1 MHCAEQLCSPALPVT
16 PQAPPGASSVVPRPP
31 KPGSKSGLRCKA
43 AAHPGS
49 VRLPWGSVWRHES
62 HDDAWFTARAV
73 CIPRYPPYL
82 GARGTFSECTSGT
95 AAFRICPGNS
105 GYLGMGARSAHAVW
119 DARGSCARAR
129 ACSGRVR
136 MTGCA
141 LVRSAR
147 RRTPRQAP
155 QPRRLHYVPEV
166 YLGNQACDQR
176 ARRRRR
182 TVRFL

>member
-1 MHCAEQLCSPALPVT
+1 MVCFSPL
-16 PQAPPGASSVVPRPP
+16 
-31 KPGSKSGLRCKA
+31 
-43 AAHPGS
+43 
-49 VRLPWGSVWRHES
+49 
-62 HDDAWFTARAV
+62 
-73 CIPRYPPYL
+73 PYL
-82 GARGTFSECTSGT
+82 GSRGTFSECTSGT

-166 YLGNQACDQR
+166 YLGNQAATSAQGAAGARYDSCSLELRR
-176 ARRRRR
+176 AAHRTSRTCSGRRGTRAALETTGIRRHPPPPWR
-182 TVRFL
+182 PEVPLTAESLKNGSPEVKF